1 MDTQG
6 VLAARKPELAWIH
19 TAEVYTKRSLEEYY
33 ERTGKAPITLKWID
47 RNKGDTV
54 KPNYR
59 SRLVVRESKKQH
71 RSLPGHMLFSNMP
84 PLEAEILCYF
94 VPCLRQSGRASEESH

>member
-59 SRLVVRESKKQH
+59 SRLVVRENKKQH
-71 RSLPGHMLFSNMP
+71 GSLPGHMLFTNMP
-84 PLEAEILCYF
+84 PLEAAKIL
-94 VPCLRQSGRASEESH
+94 CLRQSGRASEESH